1 MRNKMTPAEVHDFFE
16 RLPMFGIKMGLDN
29 TRNLLRLA
37 GNPEKDLRFIHIAGT
52 NGKGSTGA
60 MLECALRRSG
70 LNTGFYTSPHLTD
83 IRERFRVNGRAVPM
97 ELFCNC
103 VEELLNAA
111 SYGTDHC
118 ENFTYFEF
126 LTVLAAMIFSRAGV
140 DAVIWE
146 TGMGGRLDATNTVTP
161 QAVVITNIA
170 LDHQAYLGNTVEEI
184 AAEKAGIIKDG
195 APLFCGVMS
204 DAARNVLLER
214 ARNTGSPVTGPAP
227 EITGKVRY
235 VFSGN
240 RLCQQFQFN
249 GRQVTLAL
257 PGAMQ
262 RRNFRLVSQVLAHF
276 APRWGFDF
284 DRALDALEFV
294 RWPGRCQ
301 WLNERLIIDGGHTPD
316 GLTALQEALKEVLPG
331 EKFTV
336 VFAAFKDKEV
346 RESLSLLAP
355 LASEFIFVPIR
366 ETGRPCWSAEEFAG
380 MLKELA
386 IDIPCRGMDNGSTAV
401 STVICNSRQ
410 KVLVAGSLFLAGE
423 VLDTFSAPRD
433 ILDLV

>member
-1 MRNKMTPAEVHDFFE
+1 MTPDEVHDFFE

-29 TRNLLRLA
+29 THNLLRLA

-60 MLECALRRSG
+60 MLECALRHSG

-83 IRERFRVNGRAVPM
+83 IRERFRVNGRAVPL
-97 ELFCNC
+97 ELFCSC
-103 VEELLNAA
+103 VEELLRAA
-111 SYGTDHC
+111 SYGTPQC
-118 ENFTYFEF
+118 ANFTYFEF

-146 TGMGGRLDATNTVTP
+146 TGMGGRLDATNAVTA
-161 QAVVITNIA
+161 QAAVITNIA
-170 LDHQAYLGNTVEEI
+170 LDHQSYLGSTIGEI

-195 APLFCGVMS
+195 TPVFYGVMPEE
-204 DAARNVLLER
+204 ARNVLLKR
-214 ARNTGSPVTGPAP
+214 AVECGSAVTGPAADDI
-227 EITGKVRY
+227 ENVRY
-235 VFSGN
+235 EFTNGVV
-240 RLCQQFQFN
+240 RQKFQFN
-249 GRQVTLAL
+249 GKTVTLSL

-262 RRNFRLVSQVLAHF
+262 RRNFRLVYPVLTYLA
-276 APRWGFDF
+276 ARWNFDI
-284 DRALDALEFV
+284 DQALNSLANV

-301 WLNERLIIDGGHTPD
+301 WLNDRLIIDGGHNPD
-316 GLTALQEALKEVLPG
+316 GLAALKEALSEALPG

-346 RESLSLLAP
+346 SESLALLAP

-366 ETGRPCWSAEEFAG
+366 EMDRPCWNAEEFSE
-380 MLKELA
+380 MLKAQNLS
-386 IDIPCRGMDNGSTAV
+386 IPCRGMANGSTAV
-401 STVICNSRQ
+401 SSVIHNSKQ

-423 VLDTFSAPRD
+423 VLDTFAAPRD
-433 ILDLV
+433 ILDLA